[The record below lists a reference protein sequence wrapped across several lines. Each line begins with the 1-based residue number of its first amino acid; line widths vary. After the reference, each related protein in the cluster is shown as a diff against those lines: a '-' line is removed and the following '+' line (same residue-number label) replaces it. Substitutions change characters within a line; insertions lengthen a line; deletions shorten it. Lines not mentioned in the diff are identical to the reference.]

1 MDKKAAIAA
10 LSALGQETR
19 LDVFRHLVTAGPEG
33 IGAGDLAQVV
43 NARANTLS
51 THLSALARA
60 GLIEAEREGRAIRY
74 RAHYDGI
81 RALFDFLLHDCCKGR
96 PELCGPFSSSRS
108 PDITKAKQ

>member
-19 LDVFRHLVTAGPEG
+19 LDVFRHLVTAGPKG
-33 IGAGDLAQVV
+33 VGAGDLAQVLDV
-43 NARANTLS
+43 RANTLS
-51 THLSALARA
+51 THLAALARA

-96 PELCGPFSSSRS
+96 PELCGPHVQTAS
-108 PDITKAKQ
+108 DITKVES

>member
-33 IGAGDLAQVV
+33 VGAGDLAQELDV
-43 NARANTLS
+43 RANTLS
-51 THLSALARA
+51 THLAALARA
-60 GLIEAEREGRAIRY
+60 GLISAERAGRAIRY
-74 RAHYDGI
+74 RADHDGI

-96 PELCGPFSSSRS
+96 PELCGPFAPSRS
-108 PDITKAKQ
+108 PEITKAER